1 MKIKWEDKERKKI
14 RKGEFN
20 SQTEARSQ
28 CLKDQIN
35 KSRSKKKKKVLMK
48 NKQTAHKYIIK

>member
-35 KSRSKKKKKVLMK
+35 KSRSKKKKKYSWK
-48 NKQTAHKYIIK
+48 ISKQHINT